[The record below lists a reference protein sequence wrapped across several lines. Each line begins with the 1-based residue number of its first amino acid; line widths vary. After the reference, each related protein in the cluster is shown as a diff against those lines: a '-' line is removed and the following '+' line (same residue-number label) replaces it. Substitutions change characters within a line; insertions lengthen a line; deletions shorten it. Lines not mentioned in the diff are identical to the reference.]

1 MKHLEY
7 DIKIKYLERY
17 SINTT
22 DENAKVDFTD
32 TFSLNDICHKNYKK
46 KDGTRIGN
54 FLSDLKRVLVIVD
67 IAKTLYFLKDLED
80 DDNSM
85 KFSPLDES
93 SFENKMKTINLG
105 FNMDKKKKKTIN
117 AFQVYSTGQN
127 KNIFMKRKIK
137 FFRDNPDFFWVF
149 HGYWNQPL
157 EKVDRP

>member
-1 MKHLEY
+1 M
-7 DIKIKYLERY
+7 
-17 SINTT
+17 
-22 DENAKVDFTD
+22 
-32 TFSLNDICHKNYKK
+32 
-46 KDGTRIGN
+46 
-54 FLSDLKRVLVIVD
+54 
-67 IAKTLYFLKDLED
+67 KDLED

-127 KNIFMKRKIK
+127 KNILMKRKIK

-149 HGYWNQPL
+149 HGY
-157 EKVDRP
+157 